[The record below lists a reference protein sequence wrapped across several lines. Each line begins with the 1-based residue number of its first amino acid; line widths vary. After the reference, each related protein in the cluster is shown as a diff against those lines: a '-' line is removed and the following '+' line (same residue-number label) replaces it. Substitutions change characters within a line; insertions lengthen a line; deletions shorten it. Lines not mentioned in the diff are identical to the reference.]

1 MRSLLL
7 FCFFASGAAGL
18 IFEVIWS
25 RLLGHVFGAT
35 SLAVATTLSAFM
47 GGLAIGALLIAR
59 YMHHVRRPALWYAA
73 FEALIAV
80 YGLAVPQL
88 LGLADWVQANFW
100 PGDGSSF
107 LLYSSIRLAVALVIL
122 LPPAALM
129 GATLPLLTEAVAR
142 GGWAPGRTVGTLYAA
157 NTLGAVFGAA
167 LVGFVLIP
175 QLGVTRANWVAVAID
190 LVIAVVLTVAALRV
204 RSEMVPAESSSALD
218 GVVSKGKLLLVVVAI
233 SGGLSMAMQVLWTRG
248 MSVVLGSSTYAFTI
262 ILVVFLTGLAVG
274 SAVAGRYVD
283 ADERPVF
290 RLGLILAL
298 AGLFGFIGS
307 SFIDDLPHTLQG
319 FVVRPDLTISGLI
332 SVELLLCGLVM
343 APATLLL
350 GAVFPYVVRGL
361 AARGGL
367 GDLVGR
373 AYGANTIGAIVGSL
387 IGAFVLIPMLTVY
400 KGLVALHCAQLLLG
414 ALLIAT
420 ARAKGIDRERRMRWV
435 MGLCAIAA
443 SVWMVP
449 GWNIS
454 QWSLGMFRVSVARAY
469 GADAAEAFGQL
480 IYHADGLA
488 TTVTVERNDDVTL
501 LKVNGKVD
509 ASSHGDMPTQV
520 LSGLLPIALHPDPK
534 DVAVIGWGS
543 GVTPGA
549 VLAAP
554 IERLDLIELEKEV
567 VYAGRFFADVNG
579 EPEKDPRTR
588 VVYDDGRNFMKAT
601 KRRYDVI
608 ISEPSNPWI
617 SGASALFTREFFEI
631 LKSRLKPDGMSLQ
644 WIQLYELSSRSIKA
658 LWRSYASTFKHA
670 LVIQAHP
677 TSNDIFLIGSD
688 KPLVLNRKR
697 VLELMAHKPAAERF
711 AQAKVLSDV
720 DLLPR
725 LVFGM
730 TELRAWVGEGPL
742 NTDDNALV
750 EFEGPLDLLRYASR
764 GAELPFFEAVKG
776 RRHEAIARYTKGWG
790 ASTTKAVAWG
800 MTRAGWFADARKALK
815 ASDQPDPELSFVLDR
830 FEELDQR
837 KVWDQQ
843 AAAED
848 PEYRQIG
855 TLMIDSGPRHAE
867 SALLDQD
874 GFIDRSSAHAFLAGY
889 ILLHAGEPNLA
900 VQVLQRA
907 AGDAVYREER
917 PALVY
922 YLARALVEDG
932 QVPEG
937 VQVMRTLYAKE
948 RPDAAQSK
956 VIRGASESG
965 R

>member
-1 MRSLLL
+1 MRSLLV

-47 GGLAIGALLIAR
+47 GGLAIGALLIAK
-59 YMHHVRRPALWYAA
+59 YMHRVRRPALWYAG

-80 YGLAVPQL
+80 YGLAVPHL

-107 LLYSSIRLAVALVIL
+107 FLYSSIRLLVALIIL

-129 GATLPLLTEAVAR
+129 GATLPLLTEAIAR
-142 GGWAPGRTVGTLYAA
+142 GGWAPGRTVGMLYAA

-175 QLGVTRANWVAVAID
+175 QLGVRYANWVAVAID
-190 LVIAVVLTVAALRV
+190 LFIAIILTMAALRATQQNDLEP
-204 RSEMVPAESSSALD
+204 S
-218 GVVSKGKLLLVVVAI
+218 VSKPSGVLPRAKMLLGVVAI

-262 ILVVFLTGLAVG
+262 ILVVFLSGLAVG
-274 SAVAGRYVD
+274 AWVAGRFVD
-283 ADERPVF
+283 TDERPVF

-298 AGLFGFIGS
+298 AGILGFLGS
-307 SFIDDLPHTLQG
+307 SFIDELPHTLQG
-319 FVVRPDLTISGLI
+319 FVVRPDLTITGLL

-343 APATLLL
+343 APATLML

-361 AARGGL
+361 AAGGGL

-387 IGAFVLIPMLTVY
+387 LGAFVLIPLMTVY
-400 KGLVALHCAQLLLG
+400 KGLVALHCAQILLG
-414 ALLIAT
+414 TLLIAT
-420 ARAKGIDRERRMRWV
+420 AQATGFDRERRMRWV
-435 MGLCAIAA
+435 MSLSALAM
-443 SVWMVP
+443 SMWLVP

-469 GADAAEAFGQL
+469 GDDAAEAFGRL

-579 EPEKDPRTR
+579 EPEKDARTR

-631 LKSRLKPDGMSLQ
+631 LKSRLKPDGLSLQ

-658 LWRSYASTFKHA
+658 LWRSYASTFNHA
-670 LVIQAHP
+670 LVVQAHP
-677 TSNDIFLIGSD
+677 SSNDIFLIGSD
-688 KPLVLNRKR
+688 QPLLLDRDR
-697 VLELMAHKPAAERF
+697 LLELMAHGPAAERF
-711 AQAKVLSDV
+711 AQAKVVSDV

-730 TELRAWVGEGPL
+730 KELRAWVGDGPL

-776 RRHEAIARYTKGWG
+776 RRHEAIARYTTGWG
-790 ASTTKAVAWG
+790 TETSTAVAWG
-800 MTRAGWFADARKALK
+800 MARAGWFSDARHALK
-815 ASDQPDPELSFVLDR
+815 ALSEPDPELQFVLDR

-837 KVWDQQ
+837 KVWDEQ
-843 AAAED
+843 AAQED
-848 PEYRQIG
+848 ADYRQIG
-855 TLMIDSGPRHAE
+855 LLMIDSGPRHAE
-867 SALLDQD
+867 SALLDHK
-874 GFIDRSSAHAFLAGY
+874 GFIDRSPAHAFLAGY

-907 AGDAVYREER
+907 AGDAMYREEH
-917 PALVY
+917 PSLVY

-937 VQVMRTLYAKE
+937 VQIMRTLYKE
-948 RPDAAQSK
+948 
-956 VIRGASESG
+956 ESTSID
-965 R
+965 